1 MDGFLGIGFWEI
13 LLIFVIVLA
22 LLGPR
27 KLPEI
32 AARLGTLFRRLRRA
46 SYELTSE
53 LTREVEGTP
62 RTDGVSSLDS
72 LKQAASDLKSSVFGK
87 AEDTAAEEEEGVQ
100 HEGEQPKPET
110 GTPGEKVEEGV
121 EEGEH
126 LKTEAEHG

>member
-13 LLIFVIVLA
+13 LLIFVVVLA

-62 RTDGVSSLDS
+62 RTDGVNSLDS

-87 AEDTAAEEEEGVQ
+87 AEGTAEEE
-100 HEGEQPKPET
+100 
-110 GTPGEKVEEGV
+110 EEGV

-126 LKTEAEHG
+126 LKTEAEHD

>member
-13 LLIFVIVLA
+13 LLIFVIILA

-32 AARLGTLFRRLRRA
+32 AARLGTFYRRLRRA
-46 SYELTSE
+46 SFELTRE

-62 RTDGVSSLDS
+62 RADGVSAYDS
-72 LKQAASDLKSSVFGK
+72 LKQAASDLKSSVLGG
-87 AEDTAAEEEEGVQ
+87 AGDTAEKRGEGAEQEREELKSEAAGGSEKREEEVD
-100 HEGEQPKPET
+100 GE
-110 GTPGEKVEEGV
+110 
-121 EEGEH
+121 

>member
-46 SYELTSE
+46 SFELTSE

-62 RTDGVSSLDS
+62 RTDGVGSLDS

-87 AEDTAAEEEEGVQ
+87 ADDAAENEEEGVQ
-100 HEGEQPKPET
+100 QEGEPLKAEAGST
-110 GTPGEKVEEGV
+110 GEKKEEEVEEA
-121 EEGEH
+121 
-126 LKTEAEHG
+126 LKTEADRS